1 MHATSNHGD
10 AMRISEA
17 ELLNGNTHGAYESD
31 DADDVHVCWLV
42 LLVITYHFF
51 IVLLSTLFQC
61 PNPKPETV
69 EKSASAL

>member
-17 ELLNGNTHGAYESD
+17 ELLNGNTHAAYESD

-42 LLVITYHFF
+42 LLVITYVPFF
-51 IVLLSTLFQC
+51 YSTTLNSLS
-61 PNPKPETV
+61 V
-69 EKSASAL
+69 S